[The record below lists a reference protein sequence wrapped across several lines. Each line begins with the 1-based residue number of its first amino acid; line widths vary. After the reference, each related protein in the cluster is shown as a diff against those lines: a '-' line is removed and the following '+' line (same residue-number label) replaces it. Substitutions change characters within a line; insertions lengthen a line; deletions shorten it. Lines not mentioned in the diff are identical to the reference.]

1 MMDII
6 RRALAYGS
14 IGAGKVA
21 ARRAWESKD
30 YTTSILSSAEA
41 GMWFE
46 SAKNLL
52 GPEIDK
58 LLPGKTEKN
67 DGEK

>member
-1 MMDII
+1 MKDII

-30 YTTSILSSAEA
+30 YAESILSSAEA

-52 GPEIDK
+52 GPEIEK
-58 LLPGKTEKN
+58 LLPEK
-67 DGEK
+67 DEGDE

>member
-30 YTTSILSSAEA
+30 YTTSILSSAET

-52 GPEIDK
+52 GPDIGE
-58 LLPGKTEKN
+58 LLPGKIEG
-67 DGEK
+67 DGGEK